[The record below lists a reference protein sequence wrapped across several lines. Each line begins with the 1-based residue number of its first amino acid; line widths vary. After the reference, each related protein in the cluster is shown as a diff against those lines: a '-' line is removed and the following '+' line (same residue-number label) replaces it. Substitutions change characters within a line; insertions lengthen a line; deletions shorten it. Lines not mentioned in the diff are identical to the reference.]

1 MTTFADYNPIVMKH
15 IVLSLAIALL
25 GIASQG
31 QTFNRAIGQYP
42 GNPDEYYGPTLIPDN
57 SYRNL
62 ALFRPV
68 QQSSS
73 WDYNLTAQLL
83 TDGIIDKKQPAWLN
97 VSTPEGALPPHKR
110 EAAID
115 GNEWTCNI
123 LMGDETW
130 LQYDWNGMN
139 INIDEIEMVCSMAYH
154 EDAQEGFRLQLL
166 TSENGNYWTLADRW
180 QGDSLP
186 GEPSWQ
192 RVHSD
197 PNKSSD
203 DDLLPTRNIKHTFHL
218 NGKPVSHIRL
228 EMFMP
233 GAAHWTITELKMRKN
248 SKPATDILPATN
260 FTSAWRSLESENEWV
275 SIDLG
280 TAATIDKLLLQW
292 IESAPPCTIQLSLDG
307 NNWETIA
314 TQVDGYSLQFDSE
327 TANLNH
333 IEETKLYGSATGL
346 ISRSWSGGYTEV
358 INFSPMTA
366 RYVRI
371 NMFGKKEP
379 YAMSEI
385 QVYGNGGLTLQPHA
399 DGGWQDD
406 KWLLN
411 GGDWSLQRAS
421 HSTSPALKATV
432 PATVLSSY
440 VNAGALPDMNHDDNL
455 MLASESFFDG
465 DFIYRRSFDL
475 PQEMQGKRVFLNLDG
490 INWKAEVTLNGN
502 LLGRIEGAFKRGKF
516 DITQYLKNK
525 KNKLEIKIIANAN
538 PGGVKVKT
546 EKNTDFN
553 GGILGADNPTFHATI
568 GWDWISTI
576 RGRDIGIW
584 DDVYLTA
591 TGDVTLSDP
600 VVTTRIGDNDTLAT
614 MTPAVVLTNH
624 SKQPVTGTL
633 RGQIGDIRFEKE
645 VTLPAGKTIEKAF
658 YPIDFPQLKEQRMRL
673 WWPNGYGEP
682 YLYDAQFSFVVDGV
696 QSDVINYKAGI
707 REVKTTEKDT
717 RLRIYINNRRLVPKG
732 GNWAFS
738 ENNLNYRG
746 REYDAAVR
754 HHREMNYN
762 MIRNW
767 VGMTGDKEFY
777 EACDRYGLM
786 VWQDFWLANPA
797 DGPDPNDEAMFMDN
811 AVDFV
816 KKIRNHPCIGI
827 YCGRNEGYPPKTL
840 DDGLREAVATLHP
853 GLDYISSSA
862 DDGVSGHGPYNA
874 LSPKEYFEK
883 QTGKLHTE
891 RGMPN
896 VMTFEGLSRT
906 LKAEHLWPQ
915 NLYWGRHDYTMEGA
929 QRGASFNQLIAD
941 NFGGPA
947 SVEEFCEWAQWI
959 NYEGYRAMY
968 EGGNKNAMGLLI
980 WMSHPCWPSMVWQTY
995 DYYLEP
1001 TAAYFGVKHAC
1012 EPLHVQWNP
1021 ITRQVE
1027 VINHSAGHQTGIVT
1041 ATVYDINGNL
1051 IWSREMPYD
1060 LQEDH
1065 YLDAMTV
1072 EEPLHFEGVYFL
1084 RLTLTDISG
1093 KQMSLND
1100 YVQSTIGTDRRQL
1113 HDMRRT
1119 QVSAQI
1125 NRNRITVTNI
1135 GDVPAVMLRLNLKG
1149 SDGEQILPVFY
1160 SDNYFHLMPG
1170 ESRTIDIK
1178 WKTGDSRGTK
1188 PVIEITGMNF

>member
-1 MTTFADYNPIVMKH
+1 MKNRIIFISILLLSIV
-15 IVLSLAIALL
+15 AQA
-25 GIASQG
+25 
-31 QTFNRAIGQYP
+31 QTLNRSIGQYP
-42 GNPDEYYGPTLIPDN
+42 GKLNEYFGPILISDD

-73 WDYNLTAQLL
+73 WDYNLTSHLL
-83 TDGIIDKKQPAWLN
+83 TDGIIDKRDPAWLN
-97 VSTPEGALPPHKR
+97 VTTPQGELPLHKR

-123 LMGDETW
+123 LMGDNTW
-130 LQYDWNGMN
+130 IQYDWTGMS
-139 INIDEIEMVCSMAYH
+139 IDIDEIEMVCSMAFH
-154 EDAQEGFRLQLL
+154 EDAEEGFRLQLL
-166 TSENGNYWTLADRW
+166 TSDNGTYWTLADRW

-186 GEPSWQ
+186 GEPS
-192 RVHSD
+192 RHLAHSD
-197 PNKSSD
+197 PNKSSG
-203 DDLLPTRNIKHTFHL
+203 DDLLPTRNIKHTFRL
-218 NGKPVSHIRL
+218 KGKPVSHIRL
-228 EMFMP
+228 ELTTP
-233 GAAHWTITELKMRKN
+233 GAVHWTITELKMRKN
-248 SKPATDILPATN
+248 GHTTQGILPATH
-260 FTSAWRSLESENEWV
+260 FTSAWRSLGTENEWV
-275 SIDLG
+275 MVDLG
-280 TAATIDKLLLQW
+280 TMSTIDKISLQW
-292 IESAPPCTIQLSLDG
+292 VKSSPPCTIQVSEDSI
-307 NNWETIA
+307 NWQTIV
-314 TQVDGYSLQFDSE
+314 TQVNGTTYE
-327 TANLNH
+327 LNEVTEELYEM
-333 IEETKLYGSATGL
+333 EETKIYSNGTGTV
-346 ISRSWSGGYTEV
+346 SHTWPGGYTEE
-358 INFSPMTA
+358 ISFLPTLA

-371 NMFGKKEP
+371 NMFGKKTP
-379 YAMSEI
+379 YAMTELEI
-385 QVYGNGGLTLQPHA
+385 YGKGGLVLHPHA
-399 DGGWQDD
+399 EGGWQDG

-411 GGDWSLQRAS
+411 GGDWRLQRAS
-421 HSTSPALKATV
+421 HPSSPTLIATV

-440 VNAGALPDMNHDDNL
+440 VNAGVLPDMNHDDNL

-465 DFIYRRSFDL
+465 DFIYTRQFDL
-475 PQEMQGKRVFLNLDG
+475 PQEMRNKRVFLNLDG

-502 LLGRIEGAFKRGKF
+502 PLGRIEGAFKRGKL
-516 DITQYLKNK
+516 DITPYLKNK

-553 GGILGADNPTFHATI
+553 GGILGADNPTFHATV

-600 VVTTRIGDNDTLAT
+600 VVTTKIGENDTLAT

-624 SKQPVTGTL
+624 SKQAVTGTL

-658 YPIDFPQLKEQRMRL
+658 YPVDFPQLKEQRMRL

-682 YLYDAQFSFVVDGV
+682 YLYDAQFSFVIDGI

-717 RLRIYINNRRLVPKG
+717 QLRIYINNRRLVPKG

-754 HHREMNYN
+754 YHREMNYN

-767 VGMTGDKEFY
+767 VGMTGDREFF

-797 DGPDPNDEAMFMDN
+797 DGPDPDDEAMFMEN
-811 AVDFV
+811 ARDFV
-816 KKIRNHPCIGI
+816 LKIRNHPCIGI

-840 DDGLREAVATLHP
+840 DVALRETVASLHP

-874 LSPKEYFEK
+874 LSPKEYFER

-906 LKAEHLWPQ
+906 LNAEHMWPQ
-915 NLYWGRHDYTMEGA
+915 NIYWGRHDYTMEGA
-929 QRGASFNQLIAD
+929 QRGASFNKLIAD
-941 NFGGPA
+941 NFGEPT
-947 SVEEFCEWAQWI
+947 SPEEFCEWAQWI

-1021 ITRQVE
+1021 VTNQVE
-1027 VINHSAGHQTGIVT
+1027 VINHSAGDQSGTVT

-1051 IWSREMPYD
+1051 LWSSCLPYD
-1060 LQEDH
+1060 LKEDH

-1072 EEPLHFEGVYFL
+1072 EVPHNLEIVYFL
-1084 RLTLTDISG
+1084 RLTLTDGNG
-1093 KQMSLND
+1093 KQASLND
-1100 YVQSTIGTDRRQL
+1100 YVLSSLGDNRKQL
-1113 HDMRRT
+1113 HDLRRAQLT
-1119 QVSAQI
+1119 STVSGHDV
-1125 NRNRITVTNI
+1125 TVTNT
-1135 GDVPAVMLRLNLKG
+1135 GNVPAVMLRLNLKG
-1149 SDGEQILPVFY
+1149 SDGEQILPVIY
-1160 SDNYFHLMPG
+1160 SDNYFNLMPG
-1170 ESRTIDIK
+1170 ESRTIK
-1178 WKTGDSRGTK
+1178 VEWKTEDARGVK
-1188 PVIEITGMNF
+1188 PVIEVSGMNF